1 MDGSVVVDVHGEV
14 DLSSAG
20 SLRQVITD
28 AAALRPRRIVVDLEH
43 VTFIDSTGLS
53 ALIGGHSAAHALRV
67 AYTVRNPSTFVATQL
82 RKTGLYDIL
91 ITGS

>member
-1 MDGSVVVDVHGEV
+1 V
-14 DLSSAG
+14 
-20 SLRQVITD
+20 
-28 AAALRPRRIVVDLEH
+28 H